1 MSRYPLLVIALRAA
15 TRNRGHRVRT
25 VTLLS
30 FLCATLLLA
39 HSAVGMG
46 HDSEMDDQAMQ
57 DAMAVCL
64 AVVQV
69 LGAAVLLVA
78 VSLRLFGRRRPHRR
92 ERLTMLSSVATL
104 PPAAAARAGPAVLQ
118 VFRL

>member
-1 MSRYPLLVIALRAA
+1 MLAVA
-15 TRNRGHRVRT
+15 
-25 VTLLS
+25 LLS

-46 HDSEMDDQAMQ
+46 HDSAMDDGAMQ
-57 DAMAVCL
+57 DAMTVCL
-64 AVVQV
+64 AVVQIV
-69 LGAAVLLVA
+69 GAFVLLIATPVPLLA
-78 VSLRLFGRRRPHRR
+78 RRRLRR
-92 ERLTMLSSVATL
+92 SGPPAALNMPAAM